1 MEDIF
6 DTISRMYGELDDD
19 TECDSTSGKD
29 KPDLSNVSDGEEF
42 EFRGIRFIRL
52 GFEQD
57 GILCIT
63 KDSMFRSKFN
73 NDDNN
78 NYKDSI
84 VRQKILNEFLPI
96 FEGVDLLPYEMN
108 LMACNG
114 ETDYGSCID
123 YAGLLTMDLYR
134 KYRYQIPI
142 SDGDQWLCT
151 PFACMDR
158 WPYVQFVNSSGSV
171 SGHYGAYNAF
181 RCRPACIFAI

>member
-134 KYRYQIPI
+134 KYRHQIPT

-151 PFACMDR
+151 PFACMDQ
-158 WPYVQFVNSSGSV
+158 WSYVQYVYSPGLVDAN
-171 SGHYGAYNAF
+171 GAGNAF

>member
-6 DTISRMYGELDDD
+6 DTIVNMYGELEDDEP
-19 TECDSTSGKD
+19 ECQAEVSKD
-29 KPDLSNVSDGEEF
+29 KPDLSGVADGETF
-42 EFRGIRFIRL
+42 TFRGIEFIRL

-57 GILCIT
+57 GILCVT
-63 KDSMFRSKFN
+63 KNSMFRSKFN
-73 NDDNN
+73 NADNN
-78 NYKDSI
+78 NYKESI
-84 VRQKILNEFLPI
+84 VRQKILSEFLPLL
-96 FEGVDLLPYEMN
+96 EGADLLPYEMD

-123 YAGLLTMDLYR
+123 YAGILTMDLYR
-134 KYRYQIPI
+134 KYRYQILI

-158 WPYVQFVNSSGSV
+158 WPYVQFVGSSGYV
-171 SGHYGAYNAF
+171 DGHGAYSAF